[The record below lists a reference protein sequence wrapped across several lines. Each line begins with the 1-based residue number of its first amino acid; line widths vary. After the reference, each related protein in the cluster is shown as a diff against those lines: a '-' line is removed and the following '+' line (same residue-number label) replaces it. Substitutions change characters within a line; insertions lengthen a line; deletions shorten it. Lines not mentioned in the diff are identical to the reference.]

1 MPASLFKR
9 LLLALTWIRMTY
21 QTHSLES
28 MTATWLLPV
37 VTLIVASSSGGVICK
52 SLQDYSNQNALQTVT
67 MSTFL
72 VIVGFS
78 LAFMMLVTYLQK
90 LITYGVPSG
99 GALLSVFLPLGP
111 TGQAG
116 YSVIL
121 IGENLRR
128 LASTHIRINSQSLEA
143 DPIPTI
149 IDITCVCIG
158 FALWSFATMWVL
170 YALLAIYSGLRHSM
184 IAFRISFW
192 GLIFPNVCVYIA
204 KHYVDYYMPY

>member
-9 LLLALTWIRMTY
+9 LLLALTLTRMTF

-28 MTATWLLPV
+28 MTAMWLLPV
-37 VTLIVASSSGGVICK
+37 VTLIVASSSGGVMSK

-67 MSTFL
+67 VSTFL

-90 LITYGVPSG
+90 LITYGVPPG

-116 YSVIL
+116 YSVVL

-128 LASTHIRINSQSLEA
+128 LVSTHIRINSQSLGV

-158 FALWSFATMWVL
+158 FALWSLATMWVL
-170 YALLAIYSGLRHSM
+170 YALLAIYSGLRHSI
-184 IAFRISFW
+184 IAFKMSFW
-192 GLIFPNVCVYIA
+192 GLIFPNVCVYIV
-204 KHYVDYYMPY
+204 KHYVD